1 MKNRNQNELEKDPN
15 KAIVLGLEKKLEKT
29 KDPAREGTLDE
40 LKLLLS
46 TLKIETCAS
55 FLHRYHK
62 LNPAILIGT
71 GKLEEIKSALEK
83 HGAGTLVV
91 DHALTPLQVRNL
103 EKATG
108 CVVLD
113 RALVIIN
120 IFSSHARTKE
130 AKLQVEI
137 ARLEYLLPRL
147 TGAWTHFQRQK
158 GGGALSRGMGETQIE
173 VDRRRARE
181 RISHL
186 KKSLKALKTS
196 RGVQRKKRDTTL
208 KVALVGYTNS
218 GKTSIM
224 SSLSKLKTAG
234 KDELFATLD
243 SKTRVLDPSTHPR
256 ILISDTVGFIRNLP
270 HDLIESFKSTL
281 EEVKYADLL
290 LHVVDLS
297 HRDYMRQL
305 ETTEKVLEEIGASE
319 IPTLLVFNKIDQ
331 IEDELLPKIIRKK
344 FPMSALVSSFSKDKM
359 LELRDKILE
368 HFKHDF
374 PCERLFVPKDH
385 DKTMGYI
392 HSNCLITDSDYS
404 RVDGVELEIKASRHV
419 LQRLEKFFL
428 IKKENNYDSYS

>member
-1 MKNRNQNELEKDPN
+1 MKKLSETKKTKDPN
-15 KAIVLGLEKKLEKT
+15 KAIILGLQKKT
-29 KDPAREGTLDE
+29 KDPIQGETLDE

-46 TLKIETCAS
+46 TLKIETCES
-55 FLHRYHK
+55 FIHKYEK
-62 LNPAILIGT
+62 LNPAILIGQ
-71 GKLEEIKSALEK
+71 GKLEKIKAAIEK
-83 HGAGTLVV
+83 HQAGTLVV

-103 EKATG
+103 EKETE
-108 CVVLD
+108 CIVLD

-120 IFSSHARTKE
+120 IFSSHAKTKE

-173 VDRRRARE
+173 VDRRRARD
-181 RISHL
+181 RISQL
-186 KKSLKALKTS
+186 KKSLKAIETS
-196 RGVQRKKRDTTL
+196 RQIQRKKRDDTL

-224 SSLSKLKTAG
+224 SALSKLKTPG

-243 SKTRVLDPSTHPR
+243 SKTKVLDPSTHPK

-281 EEVKYADLL
+281 EEVKFADLL

-297 HRDYMRQL
+297 HADYKSQL
-305 ETTEKVLEEIGASE
+305 ETTEKVLEEIGAST
-319 IPTLLVFNKIDQ
+319 IPTLLVFNKIDR
-331 IEDELLPKIIRKK
+331 IENELLPKIIRKN
-344 FPMSALVSSFSKDKM
+344 FPTSALVSSFSKEDM
-359 LELRDKILE
+359 LQLREKILN
-368 HFKHDF
+368 HFKHEF
-374 PCERLFVPKDH
+374 LCERLFIPINEE
-385 DKTMGYI
+385 KTLSYI
-392 HSNCLITDSDYS
+392 HSNCLIIDSDYS
-404 RVDGVELEIKASRHV
+404 RLDGIEFEVKASRLV

-428 IKKENNYDSYS
+428 IEK